1 MYDIGSTWQ
10 KVIFEKSFIFTDQ
23 ITFQYNDSIR
33 RDLLSLFKN
42 LKGKS
47 LVLLIHPLRV
57 KSNLVDF
64 DIA

>member
-33 RDLLSLFKN
+33 RDLLGLFKN